1 MIMTFKEAVEGK
13 ERFIVVHQRRVP
25 TDDNTVRWESK
36 IQSVEVTKDI
46 VTMFE
51 KVHMTAN
58 DLVASSD
65 WFYPNDVKYRFSLQV
80 SV

>member
-13 ERFIVVHQRRVP
+13 DRFIVVHQRRLR

-36 IQSVEVTKDI
+36 IQSVVVTEDI
-46 VTMFE
+46 VTMFA
-51 KVHMTAN
+51 KVHMKAN
-58 DLVASSD
+58 ELVASSE